1 MMDYKAVLGITA
13 TALTFIAYIP
23 YYRDI
28 LRGKTHPHIYS
39 WSLWFLLTILIVAQ
53 QIAGGAGY
61 AALVTLAAGLLCIG
75 VIILS
80 LKDGKKEITRSDTIV
95 AALSLLAIVLWVV
108 VSQPILSV
116 FLAVAADIFA
126 FIPTIRKSWSK
137 PYSETLSLYATNSL
151 RFGLAIL
158 AVKHYSVLSTLWLAT
173 WVVGNG
179 AFSLMLV
186 MRRRAVHARSYV
198 TKS

>member
-95 AALSLLAIVLWVV
+95 AALSLL
-108 VSQPILSV
+108 
-116 FLAVAADIFA
+116 
-126 FIPTIRKSWSK
+126 
-137 PYSETLSLYATNSL
+137 
-151 RFGLAIL
+151 
-158 AVKHYSVLSTLWLAT
+158 KHYSVLSTLWLAT